1 MITPGAS
8 SIKGTGGMAGLPP
21 LVVVKELEDGP
32 PPPDLTLALV
42 ALSLLAQLGAAFC
55 QRRTALR
62 AWRMAV
68 GQALTLGSR
77 TISRIIASLRRDQR
91 DWSADY
97 RLFSRSPW
105 QTRRLFVPV
114 LREALSAALPPHVA
128 PDAPIWI
135 AGDHTHLR
143 KTGRHIAGVHTIRD
157 PMSPPWHVNLISGLR
172 FFHLA
177 VVAAPWRQ
185 AGQEGGDVPARAIPV
200 RFEPSPTVKKPG
212 KKATPEQI
220 ASYKKALKARVGTV
234 QARKE
239 LEQLREDAD
248 AAGGQGRTI
257 IAALD
262 GAFCCKVFFKV
273 PMRGIEVMARCRKDA
288 VLCTKA
294 GPEEGRRFF
303 SKKKFTPDDL
313 RKDESQPWQTAVV
326 RTGGREHSL
335 RYKELSHV
343 YWQGGAG
350 RREVRVIVIAPTG
363 YRLHQKGPLL
373 YRQPAYL
380 LVTDLERGAEELIQG
395 YVDRWQIEV
404 AHRELKD
411 GFGIQDSQVR
421 HEKSVP
427 RHPGFEV
434 AVYAML
440 HLAALKAYGPR
451 RTADYLPPP
460 KWYAGAARPTL
471 LDIVQLL
478 RQQIPQC
485 PDAVLPPDAAYVSAA
500 LTEKAAA

>member
-1 MITPGAS
+1 MTTSGAS
-8 SIKGTGGMAGLPP
+8 SIKATGDMAGLSP
-21 LVVVKELEDGP
+21 LVVVKELEDEAP
-32 PPPDLTLALV
+32 PPHLTLALV
-42 ALSLLAQLGAAFC
+42 TLSLLAQLGEAFC
-55 QRRTALR
+55 QQRTALR

-77 TISRIIASLRRDQR
+77 TISRIIASLQRDQR

-105 QTRRLFVPV
+105 HTRALFVPV

-185 AGQEGGDVPARAIPV
+185 AGQEGEDVPARAIPV

-212 KKATPEQI
+212 KKATPQEI
-220 ASYKKALKARVGTV
+220 ASYKRALKARVGAV

-248 AAGGQGRTI
+248 AAGEQGRTI

-262 GAFCCKVFFKV
+262 GAFCCKVFFKD
-273 PMRGIEVMARCRKDA
+273 PMRGIEVVARCRKDA

-294 GPEEGRRFF
+294 GPEEGIRFY
-303 SKKKFTPDDL
+303 SRKKFTPDAL
-313 RKDESQPWQTAVV
+313 RQDDSQPWQTAIV
-326 RTGGREHSL
+326 RTGGREHAI
-335 RYKELSHV
+335 RYKERAV

-350 RREVRVIVIAPTG
+350 RRGLRVIVIAPTG

-380 LVTDLERGAEELIQG
+380 LTTDLKRGAEELIQG

-404 AHRELKD
+404 AHCELKD

-440 HLAALKAYGPR
+440 HLAALKAHGPR
-451 RTADYLPPP
+451 RTKHYLPPP
-460 KWYAGAARPTL
+460 KWYAGGVRPSL

-478 RQQIPQC
+478 RVQIPQC
-485 PDAVLPPDAAYVSAA
+485 PSTVLPPDAAFISTV
-500 LTEKAAA
+500 LTAKAAA

>member
-1 MITPGAS
+1 MMTPGAS
-8 SIKGTGGMAGLPP
+8 SIKRPADMAGRSPR
-21 LVVVKELEDGP
+21 VVVKELEDGP
-32 PPPDLTLALV
+32 AAPHLTLALV
-42 ALSLLAQLGAAFC
+42 TLSLLAQLGGAFC
-55 QRRTALR
+55 QQRTALR

-77 TISRIIASLRRDQR
+77 TISRIIASLQRDQR

-105 QTRRLFVPV
+105 QTRALFVPV

-128 PDAPIWI
+128 PDAPIWV

-177 VVAAPWRQ
+177 VVVAPWRQ
-185 AGQEGGDVPARAIPV
+185 PGQEGGNVPASAIPV

-212 KKATPEQI
+212 KKATPEQL
-220 ASYKKALKARVGTV
+220 ASYKKSLKARVGTV

-239 LEQLREDAD
+239 LEQLREDVD
-248 AAGGQGRTI
+248 AAREHGRTI

-262 GAFCCKVFFKV
+262 GAFCGKMFFKV
-273 PMRGIEVMARCRKDA
+273 PMRGIELLCRCRKDA
-288 VLCTKA
+288 VLCTQA
-294 GPEEGRRFF
+294 GPEEGARFY
-303 SKKKFTPDDL
+303 SRQKFTPDAL
-313 RKDESQPWQTAVV
+313 RQDENHPWQTATV
-326 RTGGREHSL
+326 RTGGREHAL
-335 RYKELSHV
+335 RYKERRV
-343 YWQGGAG
+343 YWQGGAA
-350 RREVRVIVIAPTG
+350 RRELRVIVIAPTG

-380 LVTDLERGAEELIQG
+380 LTTDLPRSAEELIQG

-440 HLAALKAYGPR
+440 HLAALKAHGPR
-451 RTADYLPPP
+451 RTKDYLPSP
-460 KWYAGAARPTL
+460 KWYAGGVRPSL

-478 RQQIPQC
+478 RVQIPQC
-485 PDAVLPPDAAYVSAA
+485 PSTVLPPDAAFISAV
-500 LTEKAAA
+500 LIQKAAA